1 MASGSNSQ
9 VVDLEDDVEESITD
23 EIIKEGVSSLKSA
36 FMSQHFA
43 EVERLL
49 VSMKEKMVLENKSLK
64 KDKELMEG
72 KARNERLER
81 LIAETE
87 LKECKRECLQL
98 KKELE
103 GFNELLKS
111 GGEDKRIIREL
122 REEICEL
129 KCAKLKAE
137 TEVDAYKSKFE
148 ELGMRVF
155 LLEKDLK
162 LLTSEEPVNN
172 VGVSKGV
179 VEEKVLDENVVTVK
193 TEVLCSNSNYN
204 IVVKANGG
212 PRSHSPESRKGDVG
226 VPGSVSGECL
236 GETAVKENGN
246 GSERVVDVKVETVAA
261 DNHENMVLVANGG
274 SRSNLPENGVGH
286 VVGTEI
292 SDIDDDSSS
301 NATLSTKKLAKQ
313 GCQLEADLGLE
324 DVSNKTKLLKRKR
337 TSCSNS
343 EDDIGGSNEP
353 RETKYQM
360 LIQGPESV
368 PVNHC
373 AAATMFSGSTDRRNV
388 FNPSRQTPTILR
400 QCEEKTRVGQ
410 NSQIQWIEHVLDGFV
425 GSDGE
430 ESSSSSESDDFDLLS
445 DISATIKPAQVNRN
459 HKKWKSE
466 ADLIAALE
474 QEVELCL
481 RAVCALFGQQDAVE
495 KSSNFS
501 STFQNQVFDKVDA
514 AREERKWVC
523 GLKFELN
530 VEIKAYIGDALLVRS
545 EDEAVWWGTAL
556 AQLLIDGDPR
566 GKLKKSGFEL
576 VLDDAKGF
584 FDCRRLAIKYS
595 KQLFEMYQLKGDP
608 LF

>member
-9 VVDLEDDVEESITD
+9 VVDLEEVVEESVTD
-23 EIIKEGVSSLKSA
+23 EITA

-49 VSMKEKMVLENKSLK
+49 VSMKEKMEEKMVLENKSLK
-64 KDKELMEG
+64 KEKELMEG
-72 KARNERLER
+72 KARNERSER

-111 GGEDKRIIREL
+111 GGEDKRVIREL

-148 ELGMRVF
+148 ELGMWVF

-162 LLTSEEPVNN
+162 LLNSEEPVSN

-193 TEVLCSNSNYN
+193 TEVLCSNSNDK

-226 VPGSVSGECL
+226 VLGSVSGEGL
-236 GETAVKENGN
+236 RETAVKENGN

-261 DNHENMVLVANGG
+261 GNHENMVLGANGG

-286 VVGTEI
+286 VVGTDRQTDRWNITYWESGVRSIMAWPSVAWRIEDIDIALLFSLPLEIIEI

-301 NATLSTKKLAKQ
+301 NATLSGKKSAKQ
-313 GCQLEADLGLE
+313 EGQHGADLGLE

-337 TSCSNS
+337 TSGSNS

-353 RETKYQM
+353 WETKYQV
-360 LIQGPESV
+360 LIQGPQRV

-373 AAATMFSGSTDRRNV
+373 EEG
-388 FNPSRQTPTILR
+388 
-400 QCEEKTRVGQ
+400 QCEEKIRAGQ
-410 NSQIQWIEHVLDGFV
+410 NSQLQWIEHVLDGFV
-425 GSDGE
+425 GSDSE
-430 ESSSSSESDDFDLLS
+430 ESSSSSESESDDFDLLS
-445 DISATIKPAQVNRN
+445 DISAAIKPAQANR
-459 HKKWKSE
+459 
-466 ADLIAALE
+466 
-474 QEVELCL
+474 
-481 RAVCALFGQQDAVE
+481 
-495 KSSNFS
+495 
-501 STFQNQVFDKVDA
+501 
-514 AREERKWVC
+514 
-523 GLKFELN
+523 
-530 VEIKAYIGDALLVRS
+530 
-545 EDEAVWWGTAL
+545 
-556 AQLLIDGDPR
+556 P
-566 GKLKKSGFEL
+566 
-576 VLDDAKGF
+576 
-584 FDCRRLAIKYS
+584 
-595 KQLFEMYQLKGDP
+595 
-608 LF
+608 